1 MRGGAGRGYTSKE
14 VREKQGITQEEL
26 SNKSGVS
33 RAIIASLENDDNAST
48 TTKTLSKI
56 AQALGV
62 PVSQI
67 FFG

>member
-1 MRGGAGRGYTSKE
+1 MGYKIRE

-33 RAIIASLENDDNAST
+33 RAVIASLENDDKTST

-62 PVSQI
+62 TVGDI

>member
-1 MRGGAGRGYTSKE
+1 MGYRIKE

-33 RAIIASLENDDNAST
+33 RVIIAQLENNDSAST

>member
-1 MRGGAGRGYTSKE
+1 MGYKIKE

-33 RAIIASLENDDNAST
+33 RAIIASLENDDSAST

>member
-1 MRGGAGRGYTSKE
+1 MGYKIKE

-26 SNKSGVS
+26 ANKSGVS

-62 PVSQI
+62 PVSHI

>member
-1 MRGGAGRGYTSKE
+1 MGYRIKD

-26 SNKSGVS
+26 ANKSGVS
-33 RAIIASLENDDNAST
+33 RVIIAQLENNDSAST

-62 PVSQI
+62 PVSEI

>member
-1 MRGGAGRGYTSKE
+1 MGYKIKE

-33 RAIIASLENDDNAST
+33 RAIIASLENDDSTST

>member
-1 MRGGAGRGYTSKE
+1 MGYRIKE
-14 VREKQGITQEEL
+14 VREAQGITQEEL

-33 RAIIASLENDDNAST
+33 RVIIASLENNDETST

-62 PVSQI
+62 SISQI

>member
-1 MRGGAGRGYTSKE
+1 MGYKIKE
-14 VREKQGITQEEL
+14 VRETQGITQEEL
-26 SNKSGVS
+26 AKKSGVS
-33 RAIIASLENDDNAST
+33 RGTIAALENGNAEHT

-62 PVSQI
+62 PISKI

>member
-1 MRGGAGRGYTSKE
+1 MGYKIKE

-48 TTKTLSKI
+48 TTKTLFKI

>member
-1 MRGGAGRGYTSKE
+1 MGYKIKE

-33 RAIIASLENDDNAST
+33 RAISASLENDDNAST

>member
-1 MRGGAGRGYTSKE
+1 MGYKIKE

-33 RAIIASLENDDNAST
+33 RAIIASLENDDTAST

>member
-1 MRGGAGRGYTSKE
+1 MGYKIKE
-14 VREKQGITQEEL
+14 FREKQGITQEEL

>member
-1 MRGGAGRGYTSKE
+1 MGYKIKE